1 MPEILALGARR
12 GVYRV
17 RKGISALRLEKVGT
31 VPLVWN
37 RGHCVRRRSR
47 RRYLFQF
54 ATAFVHS
61 SRWQDA
67 QRRGILKLLGFLTG
81 RLLAIVA
88 PLFFLALVV
97 GGSLATLHLFLWN
110 VLPPDGSL
118 SDAGF
123 HYEFSGLEWCDSE
136 YVCRFVGRE
145 TGVVESSDR
154 KADLMPLCTFYSFQ
168 CLALR
173 SRLSGCFGCV
183 QLASCS
189 GG

>member
-1 MPEILALGARR
+1 ME
-12 GVYRV
+12 
-17 RKGISALRLEKVGT
+17 LEKGGT
-31 VPLVWN
+31 APLV
-37 RGHCVRRRSR
+37 RDGVHRVRRRSR
-47 RRYLFQF
+47 RCHLFQI
-54 ATAFVHS
+54 ATAFVYS
-61 SRWQDA
+61 SRQSDA
-67 QRRGILKLLGFLTG
+67 RRRGILKLLGFLTG

-97 GGSLATLHLFLWN
+97 GGSLATLHLFRWD

-136 YVCRFVGRE
+136 YVCCFVGRE
-145 TGVVESSDR
+145 AGVVESSDR
-154 KADLMPLCTFYSFQ
+154 KADLMPLCTLCSFQ
-168 CLALR
+168 FVALR

-183 QLASCS
+183 QLASYS

>member
-31 VPLVWN
+31 APLVWN
-37 RGHCVRRRSR
+37 RGHCVRRWNR
-47 RRYLFQF
+47 RRYLFQI

-61 SRWQDA
+61 SLQPDA
-67 QRRGILKLLGFLTG
+67 RRRGILQLLGFLTG

-88 PLFFLALVV
+88 PLFSLALVV

-110 VLPPDGSL
+110 VFPPDGSL
-118 SDAGF
+118 FDAGF
-123 HYEFSGLEWCDSE
+123 HYEFSGLEWCDSQ
-136 YVCRFVGRE
+136 YSCRFVGRE
-145 TGVVESSDR
+145 AGVIESSDR
-154 KADLMPLCTFYSFQ
+154 KADLMPLCTLFSFQ
-168 CLALR
+168 FLVLR
-173 SRLSGCFGCV
+173 SRLSGRFGCV
-183 QLASCS
+183 QLALCS